1 MTNEQI
7 IALVRSTAKPNTY
20 DTRID
25 SFTVEKAIEA
35 GFKLID
41 ASPTTSAR
49 LIGHGMTLWLRDG
62 GGSTSIEIRECTA
75 DKIVSYTDKQ
85 TNVKQEF
92 PIKKGTRVAYLV
104 D

>member
-41 ASPTTSAR
+41 GNEKVSAR
-49 LIGHGMTLWLRDG
+49 LVGHNMTLWLRDG
-62 GGSTSIEIRECTA
+62 GGSTSIEIRECSQ
-75 DKIVSYTDKQ
+75 DKIVKYDGK
-85 TNVKQEF
+85 EF
-92 PIKKGTRVAYLV
+92 PIKAGTRVAYLV